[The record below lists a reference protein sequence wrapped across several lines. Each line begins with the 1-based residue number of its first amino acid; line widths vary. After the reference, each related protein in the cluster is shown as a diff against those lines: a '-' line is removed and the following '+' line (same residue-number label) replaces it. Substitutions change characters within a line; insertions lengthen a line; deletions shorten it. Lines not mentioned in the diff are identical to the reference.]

1 MDDIKSKHSDA
12 TRKPGCSCCHGNPE
26 ELSSEITRRKF
37 VQMTG
42 TGALGTVALSGL
54 SWSTI
59 MADQTGNEF
68 KPQRLPL
75 VVKPVLTYEV
85 PSRRDKTSWRSWG
98 GIQTE
103 NDAVVE
109 VARIQGELKTLNSR
123 ADFPMTFLPVASA
136 RTIQDLNNIKDLESA
151 DMFLIYAAGGGMN
164 MFDVLNKMGKN
175 IIFFCRY
182 NSGPVYLWYEIIS
195 PRYLRQHTDKL
206 SVTGT
211 EMWSLTTR
219 MSFYGG

>member
-1 MDDIKSKHSDA
+1 
-12 TRKPGCSCCHGNPE
+12 
-26 ELSSEITRRKF
+26 
-37 VQMTG
+37 MTG

-54 SWSTI
+54 SWSALI
-59 MADQTGNEF
+59 ADQTGEEY
-68 KPQRLPL
+68 KPQRQPL
-75 VVKPVLTYEV
+75 VVKPILTYEV
-85 PSRRDKTSWRSWG
+85 PTRRDKTSWRSWG

-103 NDAVVE
+103 QNAVVE
-109 VARIQGELKTLNSR
+109 VARIQGELKALNSR
-123 ADFPMTFLPVASA
+123 ADFPVSFLPVSSA
-136 RTIQDLNNIKDLESA
+136 RSIQDLNNIKDLESA

-206 SVTGT
+206 SVAGID
-211 EMWSLTTR
+211 ESDVVIDSQDELR
-219 MSFYGG
+219 GD